1 MSTIIFIRHVETAM
15 SGRFCGHSDPEPNL
29 RGKRQIVSLLEK
41 VESLGIA
48 RIYSSD
54 LCRAA
59 QTAAE
64 LGRRIGIDVELRAGL
79 REINFGHWEGLS
91 WEEIE
96 NQFPTEAKR
105 WIKEFPLRTVPG
117 GETYVNFRARVESE
131 LTPFLNETGDR
142 TTAVVTHRG
151 VMQYALRRFFGVPET
166 HAWERTAPHGVVII
180 ATCNDSRWKILP

>member
-1 MSTIIFIRHVETAM
+1 MSSIVFIRHVETAM

-29 RGKRQIVSLLEK
+29 SGKRQIVSLLEK

-64 LGRRIGIDVELRAGL
+64 IGRRIGIDVELRAGL

-91 WEEIE
+91 WEEVE
-96 NQFPTEAKR
+96 NRFPIEAKR

-117 GETYVNFRARVESE
+117 GETYVDFRARVESE
-131 LTPFLNETGDR
+131 LTPLLNETGDR

-151 VMQYALRRFFGVPET
+151 VMQYALSRFFGVPET
-166 HAWERTAPHGVVII
+166 HAWETTAPHGVVII
-180 ATCNDSRWKILP
+180 ATCNDSRWKVLP